1 MQVVAK
7 ESDLPWQRH
16 LRGAVYMYGLSMAGI
31 EDRTPQLIAP
41 LVKDSKAD
49 IILFLVPWN

>member
-1 MQVVAK
+1 
-7 ESDLPWQRH
+7 
-16 LRGAVYMYGLSMAGI
+16 MYGLSMAGI